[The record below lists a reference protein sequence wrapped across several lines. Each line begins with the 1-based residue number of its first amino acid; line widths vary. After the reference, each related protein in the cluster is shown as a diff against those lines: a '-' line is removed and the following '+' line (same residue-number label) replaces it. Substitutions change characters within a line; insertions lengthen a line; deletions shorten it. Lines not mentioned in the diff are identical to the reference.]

1 MWLMKDIVGVTI
13 TVNLVK
19 WLKDQIKNYKQQ
31 EIEEWKIQQLPEQ
44 CQQCELLGICRD
56 KEHDW
61 KCRHACMVL

>member
-1 MWLMKDIVGVTI
+1 MKDIVGVTI

-31 EIEEWKIQQLPEQ
+31 KVEEWKIQQLPEE

-56 KEHDW
+56 KENDW
-61 KCRHACMVL
+61 KCRHGCMVL